1 MNNPEPAK
9 RWHCRERVE
18 MDTVMRNG
26 QSRSKVWHDLV
37 YGYASKNK
45 NGNDV
50 VIGETYHSLDGPTG
64 KASIASFAEDYNL
77 RQVPPTS
84 APVFKPANN
93 KNDPNQFSLPLVGSD
108 LNLTKKG
115 RK

>member
-1 MNNPEPAK
+1 MSTEPTK

-37 YGYASKNK
+37 FGYASKNK

-50 VIGETYHSLDGPTG
+50 VLGETYHSLDGPTG

-77 RQVPPTS
+77 RGVPPTS
-84 APVFKPANN
+84 VPVFRPASSKN
-93 KNDPNQFSLPLVGSD
+93 NDPLQDMLPLMGAD